1 MSDPGS
7 AEHQLGSIKN
17 AEIENGAV
25 KNAELG
31 LGAPRKGAPRQNASR
46 IEAPRF
52 YTRGYLPHYDKAGAF
67 QMITYRLADSL
78 PKDALAQLKEELK
91 SLPEDARDTA
101 RRQQIES
108 WLDAGHGSCVL
119 RHSEAASCVMDTWQ
133 HFDGV
138 RYEFIAGVV
147 MPNHCHVLIR
157 VFEGAMLGKIV
168 QSWKSY
174 TGRRITKMMEEC
186 RAGAR
191 RSQERRSQEP
201 PSKEKH
207 SQEGHSRGIWM
218 REYWDRFIRDEK
230 HFANAIEYIH
240 NNPVKAGLVKN
251 AEDWYWSSVGGRG
264 IEKIN
269 QECEA
274 AGVSVPEYRTD
285 ASGLMV
291 KFNT

>member
-1 MSDPGS
+1 MSYPGN
-7 AEHQLGSIKN
+7 AEPQLGSFKN
-17 AEIENGAV
+17 TKMADRVV
-25 KNAELG
+25 KKVMLG
-31 LGAPRKGAPRQNASR
+31 LGAPR

-52 YTRGYLPHYDKAGAF
+52 YTRGYLPHYDEAGVF

-78 PKDALAQLKEELK
+78 PKDALAQLKEELE

-101 RRQQIES
+101 RRQRIES

-119 RHSEAASCVMDTWQ
+119 LHAEAASCVMDTWQ

-138 RYEFIAGVV
+138 RYAFIVGVV

-174 TGRRITKMMEEC
+174 TGRRIAKMMEEG

-191 RSQERRSQEP
+191 RSQEGLSQEKRSQE
-201 PSKEKH
+201 ERCLR
-207 SQEGHSRGIWM
+207 EVWM

-230 HFANAIEYIH
+230 HFSNAIEYIH

-251 AEDWYWSSVGGRG
+251 AEDWYWSSLGGWGKGYVR
-264 IEKIN
+264 
-269 QECEA
+269 QEQL
-274 AGVSVPEYRTD
+274 PYYTRPM
-285 ASGLMV
+285 MV
-291 KFNT
+291 R

>member
-7 AEHQLGSIKN
+7 AEHQLGSFKN
-17 AEIENGAV
+17 VEMEDGVV

-31 LGAPRKGAPRQNASR
+31 LGDPRKG
-46 IEAPRF
+46 APRF
-52 YTRGYLPHYDKAGAF
+52 YTRGYLPHYDEAGIF

-108 WLDAGHGSCVL
+108 WLDAGHGSCLL
-119 RHSEAASCVMDTWQ
+119 RHSKAASCVMDTWQ

-174 TGRRITKMMEEC
+174 TGRRIIELKEEC

-191 RSQERRSQEP
+191 RSQELPSQEERSP
-201 PSKEKH
+201 
-207 SQEGHSRGIWM
+207 GIWM
-218 REYWDRFIRDEK
+218 RDYWDRFIRDEK

-251 AEDWYWSSVGGRG
+251 AEDWYWSSVGGWR
-264 IEKIN
+264 K
-269 QECEA
+269 EA
-274 AGVSVPEYRTD
+274 EL
-285 ASGLMV
+285 GLGAPRRRERER
-291 KFNT
+291 

>member
-7 AEHQLGSIKN
+7 AEPQLGSFKN
-17 AEIENGAV
+17 AEIENGVV

-31 LGAPRKGAPRQNASR
+31 LGAPRQNAPR

-52 YTRGYLPHYDKAGAF
+52 YTRGYLPHYDEAGIF

-78 PKDALAQLKEELK
+78 PKDALAQLREELK
-91 SLPEDARDTA
+91 SLPEDARDIA

-108 WLDAGHGSCVL
+108 WLDTGHGSCVL

-174 TGRRITKMMEEC
+174 TGRRITKMMEEG

-191 RSQERRSQEP
+191 
-201 PSKEKH
+201 H

-230 HFANAIEYIH
+230 HFSNAIEYIH

-251 AEDWYWSSVGGRG
+251 AEDWYWNSVGGWGKEAELGLGAPR
-264 IEKIN
+264 ESAPR
-269 QECEA
+269 QEGSAKDE
-274 AGVSVPEYRTD
+274 
-285 ASGLMV
+285 
-291 KFNT
+291 